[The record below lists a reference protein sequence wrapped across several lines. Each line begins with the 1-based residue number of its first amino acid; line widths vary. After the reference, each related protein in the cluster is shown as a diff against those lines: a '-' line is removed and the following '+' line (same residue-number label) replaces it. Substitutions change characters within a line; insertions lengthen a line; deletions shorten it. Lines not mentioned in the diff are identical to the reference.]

1 MLYICSTPIGN
12 LGDITLRALETL
24 KNCDCIACET
34 ISHTSAML
42 NHFGINKKL
51 ISYREDNRESQ
62 SEVIFDL
69 LKQEQNIVLV
79 SDAGTPGVSDPGFRL
94 VDEALCRGF
103 SVSVIPG
110 ASSAVC
116 ALVLSGFPS
125 DSFIF
130 LGFLPRKTLKRE
142 SVYEEISSSLRT
154 AIFFEAPH
162 RILKTLEEL
171 NPYVKNR
178 KIALC
183 REITKK
189 FEEVIRGSVE
199 EAITKLESRKIQ
211 GEFTVV
217 IEPTSCIEEAGFV
230 IDDEMIESK
239 LKNKMSP
246 RQVVDELSP
255 LVKNKKELYARVI
268 KIKDSLK
275 EK

>member
-1 MLYICSTPIGN
+1 MLYICATPIGN

-24 KNCDCIACET
+24 KTCDCIACET
-34 ISHTSAML
+34 ISHTNAML
-42 NHFGINKKL
+42 NHYGINKRL

-62 SEVIFDL
+62 SKFILDIL
-69 LKQEQNIVLV
+69 EQGQNVVLV

-94 VDEALCRGF
+94 VDEAINKGF
-103 SVSVIPG
+103 AVSVIPG
-110 ASSAVC
+110 ASSVIS

-125 DSFIF
+125 DCFVF

-142 SVYEEISSSLRT
+142 AVYEEISLSLRT
-154 AIFFEAPH
+154 VIFFEAPH
-162 RILKTLEEL
+162 RILKTLEEIK
-171 NPYVKNR
+171 PHIKNR

-189 FEEVIRGSVE
+189 FEEVIRGDIYELISL
-199 EAITKLESRKIQ
+199 LESRKIQ

-217 IEPTSCIEEAGFV
+217 VEPGCSNIEQDFV

-239 LKNKMSP
+239 LKMKISP
-246 RQVVDELSP
+246 RQIVDELSP

-268 KIKDSLK
+268 GLKDKLR
-275 EK
+275 EI